1 MAAAE
6 VNLARSAG
14 VAGAATMTSRIL
26 GLVRE
31 QVLAYWFGASD
42 AMDAFLVAFR
52 VPNLV
57 RDLFAEGAMSAAL
70 VPTFSRTLALEGR
83 ARAWQLGNAIMTA
96 LIVVT
101 AMLVVGAMVFAPAL
115 VQLLAGD
122 FANVPGKFELTVQLT
137 RVMAP
142 FLILVAVAAA
152 CMGMLNSLNIFF
164 VPALSPAMF
173 NVASI
178 AVGIGL
184 VPVAISAGVAAHP
197 RHGLRHAGRRRR
209 PGGAAVA
216 AAPPRGLSLPAAPRL
231 RRSGPAAR
239 ARARWARASS
249 AWPPRSSTCS

>member
-83 ARAWQLGNAIMTA
+83 DRAWRLGNAIMTA
-96 LIVVT
+96 LIIVT
-101 AMLVVGAMVFAPAL
+101 AILVVGAMVFAPAL
-115 VQLLAGD
+115 VHLLAG
-122 FANVPGKFELTVQLT
+122 NIT
-137 RVMAP
+137 R
-142 FLILVAVAAA
+142 
-152 CMGMLNSLNIFF
+152 S
-164 VPALSPAMF
+164 
-173 NVASI
+173 
-178 AVGIGL
+178 
-184 VPVAISAGVAAHP
+184 
-197 RHGLRHAGRRRR
+197 RK
-209 PGGAAVA
+209 
-216 AAPPRGLSLPAAPRL
+216 
-231 RRSGPAAR
+231 RSK
-239 ARARWARASS
+239 
-249 AWPPRSSTCS
+249 